1 LDLNDSDGDLVGYA
15 RVSTQDQDPQLQ
27 INALIETGV
36 NKKLIFQEKESGA
49 REDRP
54 ELLRC
59 LGLMEEGD
67 TLVVWKL
74 DRLGRNTKHLI
85 EIIQQLEAR
94 KINFRSLTESI
105 DTGSAIGRLFFNV
118 IAALAEFERDCTL
131 ERTSAGLKAARAK
144 GHLGGRKRLT
154 ADNPKVKMAKKL
166 FEDPEMTPAQI
177 CDIMNIARPTLYKY
191 LKVSNEERT

>member
-1 LDLNDSDGDLVGYA
+1 VSEEKSKGDLVGYA
-15 RVSTQDQDPQLQ
+15 RVSTRDQDPEYQ
-27 INALIETGV
+27 INELIEAGV

-59 LGLMEEGD
+59 MKLLEEGD

-85 EIIQQLEAR
+85 EIIQELE
-94 KINFRSLTESI
+94 KKKVNFKSLTESI
-105 DTGSAIGRLFFNV
+105 DTSSAIGRLFFNI

-144 GHLGGRKRLT
+144 GRLGGRKPLT
-154 ADNPKVKMAKKL
+154 ADHPKVKMAKKL
-166 FEDPEMTPAQI
+166 FAEPDMTPTQI
-177 CDIMNIARPTLYKY
+177 CEIMSIAKPTLYKY
-191 LKVSNEERT
+191 LKVVNEQS